1 MQRVALINSG
11 CANIASVRY
20 ALLRQGVQ
28 VDVTADPE
36 RIVSADK
43 VIFPGVG
50 SFDYA
55 LEAVE
60 KSGVVEAMRS
70 LTQPTLGICLGMQML
85 AEASAEGQKPG
96 LGLLEGK
103 AQRFDDAPGR
113 SVPHM
118 GWNQLTP
125 VGDDPLM
132 AGIEPGSYVY
142 FVHSYYLPP
151 SPYTVA
157 TCDYGQSFT
166 ASLHQDNFWGCQF
179 HPELSS
185 DVGAKILAN
194 FLAL

>member
-20 ALLRQGVQ
+20 ALLRQGVE

-36 RIVSADK
+36 RITSADK

-55 LEAVE
+55 LDAVK
-60 KSGVVEAMRS
+60 KSGVVEAMCA
-70 LTQPTLGICLGMQML
+70 LGQPTLGICLGMQML
-85 AEASAEGQKPG
+85 AEGSAEGQKPG
-96 LGLLEGK
+96 LGLIKGRAE
-103 AQRFDDAPGR
+103 RFQDAPGR

-125 VGDDPLM
+125 QGDDPLM
-132 AGIEPGSYVY
+132 RGVEPGSYVY
-142 FVHSYYLPP
+142 FVHSFYLPP

-157 TCDYGQSFT
+157 TCDYGQPFT
-166 ASLHQDNFWGCQF
+166 AALRQDNFWGCQF
-179 HPELSS
+179 HPELSAG
-185 DVGAKILAN
+185 VGAKILSN

>member
-20 ALLRQGVQ
+20 ALLRQGVE
-28 VDVTADPE
+28 VDVTADPK
-36 RIVSADK
+36 RITSADK

-60 KSGVVEAMRS
+60 KSGVVEAMRG
-70 LTQPTLGICLGMQML
+70 LTQPTMGICLGMQML
-85 AEASAEGQKPG
+85 AQASAEGQKPG
-96 LGLLEGK
+96 LGLIKGQ

-118 GWNQLTP
+118 GWNQLEP
-125 VGDDPLM
+125 CGDDPLLRGVE
-132 AGIEPGSYVY
+132 AGAYVY

-151 SPYTVA
+151 SPNTIA
-157 TCDYGQSFT
+157 RCDYGQPFT
-166 ASLHQDNFWGCQF
+166 AALRQDNFWGCQF
-179 HPELSS
+179 HPELSAN
-185 DVGAKILAN
+185 VGAKILSN

>member
-20 ALLRQGVQ
+20 ALLRQGVE

-36 RIVSADK
+36 RITSADK

-55 LEAVE
+55 LEAVQ

-70 LTQPTLGICLGMQML
+70 LSQPTLGICLGMQML
-85 AEASAEGQKPG
+85 AEGSAEGQKQG
-96 LGLLEGK
+96 LGLIQGR
-103 AQRFDDAPGR
+103 AQRFVDAPGR

-118 GWNQLTP
+118 GWNQLNP
-125 VGDDPLM
+125 QGDDPLM
-132 AGIEPGSYVY
+132 RGIEPGAYVY
-142 FVHSYYLPP
+142 FVHSFYLPP
-151 SPYTVA
+151 SPYTIA
-157 TCDYGQSFT
+157 TCDYGLPFT
-166 ASLHQDNFWGCQF
+166 AALRQDNFWGCQF
-179 HPELSS
+179 HPELSAQ
-185 DVGAKILAN
+185 VGAKILSN